1 MTSHLR
7 SVSAS
12 ISEVKVDNCLK
23 GMDEHLMRDCIR
35 LVSAT
40 KSPKTACTFELD
52 IDDTFSNRM
61 GNMHGG
67 VVALVFDMATT
78 MCAAPL
84 ARRDFWWFG
93 GVSRH
98 LSVTYMR
105 PVKLGMTVQINC
117 EVLQM
122 GQRLA
127 TIRGEFRD
135 KADGRVLCVCEHNKA
150 SIKFEEKSVLC

>member
-1 MTSHLR
+1 
-7 SVSAS
+7 
-12 ISEVKVDNCLK
+12 
-23 GMDEHLMRDCIR
+23 
-35 LVSAT
+35 
-40 KSPKTACTFELD
+40 
-52 IDDTFSNRM
+52 M

-67 VVALVFDMATT
+67 AVALVFDMTTT

-93 GVSRH
+93 GVSRT

-105 PVKLGMTVQINC
+105 PVRMGTTVEINC

-122 GQRLA
+122 GERLA

-135 KADGRVLCVCEHNKA
+135 KADGKLLCVCEHNKA
-150 SIKFEEKSVLC
+150 SMKFAEKKPSSKL

>member
-1 MTSHLR
+1 MGFSTD
-7 SVSAS
+7 
-12 ISEVKVDNCLK
+12 KFLK
-23 GMDEHLMRDCIR
+23 GIDESLMRDYIR
-35 LVSAT
+35 LIRAT
-40 KSPKTACTFELD
+40 KYPKVTCTD
-52 IDDTFSNRM
+52 KFSNRM

-67 VVALVFDMATT
+67 AVALVFDMATT

-93 GVSRH
+93 GVSRN

-105 PVKLGMTVQINC
+105 PARNGMTVEINC

-122 GQRLA
+122 GERLA

-135 KADGRVLCVCEHNKA
+135 KASGKVLCVCEHNKA
-150 SIKFEEKSVLC
+150 SIKFEEKSTL